1 MTNLQYIKKPSKR
14 RQAEDAILA
23 GNAFKDNK
31 CGEYDPKINPY
42 KDGIRHDRFKR
53 YYKVM
58 HRRHWEYEPI
68 FRDLCEVYG
77 FYPEQNWESNPRKT

>member
-23 GNAFKDNK
+23 ENAFRKNK
-31 CGEYDPKINPY
+31 FGEYDLKINPY
-42 KDGIRHDRFKR
+42 EEGIRHDRFKR
-53 YYKVM
+53 YYDGI
-58 HRRHWEYEPI
+58 HRKYWEYEPI

-77 FYPEQNWESNPRKT
+77 FDPNQNENQKSNN

>member
-31 CGEYDPKINPY
+31 CGEYDPKINPH
-42 KDGIRHDRFKR
+42 KEGIRHDRFKR

>member
-31 CGEYDPKINPY
+31 CGKYDPKINPY
-42 KDGIRHDRFKR
+42 WKIEGDSDN
-53 YYKVM
+53 YEMVM
-58 HRRHWEYEPI
+58 VG
-68 FRDLCEVYG
+68 DLITSGNRLYILDNFFG
-77 FYPEQNWESNPRKT
+77 R